1 MADNANSDDEFH
13 DAMSS
18 GENAS
23 EKEATKSQLNEK
35 DIDEIVEK
43 QSTLQ
48 LDDDEEGA
56 AAAATGTSDGN
67 GDQEVKQPDC
77 EISLEE
83 LRQLEKNLSVEELA
97 ANKEKADKLKLEGNE
112 LFKNDNA
119 QRAIEIYTE
128 GLNVC
133 PSDSSKER
141 AVLYGNRAAAKIKLE
156 SNKSA
161 IDDCT
166 KAIELWPE
174 YVRVLLRRAKLY
186 EQDDKPDE
194 ALEDYKKVYEIDP
207 GQPEAREAQIRL
219 PPIINE
225 RNEKLKTEMMANLK
239 DLGNMILKP
248 FGLSTQNFQ
257 MNQDPN
263 TGSYSFNFNQKPS

>member
-1 MADNANSDDEFH
+1 MADKAISDDEFH
-13 DAMSS
+13 DALT
-18 GENAS
+18 GETTC
-23 EKEATKSQLNEK
+23 EKEAKKSQLNEK
-35 DIDEIVEK
+35 EIDEIVEK

-48 LDDDEEGA
+48 LDDDEEEGA
-56 AAAATGTSDGN
+56 AAATVASGGD
-67 GDQEVKQPDC
+67 GDQEVKQPDG

-83 LRQLEKNLSVEELA
+83 LRELEKHLSVEELA
-97 ANKEKADKLKLEGNE
+97 ANKEKAAKLKLEGNE

-207 GQPEAREAQIRL
+207 GQPEAREAQVRL

-263 TGSYSFNFNQKPS
+263 TGSYSFNFNQNPS

>member
-1 MADNANSDDEFH
+1 MADKANSDDEFH
-13 DAMSS
+13 DALT
-18 GENAS
+18 GETTC

-35 DIDEIVEK
+35 EIDEIVEK

-48 LDDDEEGA
+48 LDDDEEEGA
-56 AAAATGTSDGN
+56 AAATVASGGD
-67 GDQEVKQPDC
+67 GDQEVKQPDG

-83 LRQLEKNLSVEELA
+83 LRELEKHLSVEELA
-97 ANKEKADKLKLEGNE
+97 ANKEKAAKLKLEGNE

-207 GQPEAREAQIRL
+207 GQPEAREAQVRL

-263 TGSYSFNFNQKPS
+263 TGSYSFNFNQNPS